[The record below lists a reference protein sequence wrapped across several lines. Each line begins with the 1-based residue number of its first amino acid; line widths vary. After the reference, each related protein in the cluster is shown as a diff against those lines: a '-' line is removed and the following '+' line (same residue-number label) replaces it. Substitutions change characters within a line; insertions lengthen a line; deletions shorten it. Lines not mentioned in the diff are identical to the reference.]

1 MFDYKKARKNM
12 VDNLIRP
19 ANVTDPKLLSALGD
33 VQRDKFL
40 PSNLASLS
48 YSETE
53 LLIQNDRT
61 SISPWMLAKM
71 LQFLDLN
78 STDNVLSLATGYGYS
93 CALMSSL
100 ANFVVA
106 VEKQDLAQE
115 AQARLIEN
123 GYDNILVREGNINE
137 GAEEEGPYDAILI
150 EGAVEYIN
158 EEIINQLK
166 HEGRIIAVFKDR
178 ILGQCRLGIKTNF
191 GVQWRN
197 LFEANCTLLNDFKIE
212 KEFTF

>member
-1 MFDYKKARKNM
+1 MLDYKKARKNM

-19 ANVTDPKLLSALGD
+19 ANVTNLKLLSALGD

-53 LLIQNDRT
+53 LLIQNGRT
-61 SISPWMLAKM
+61 LISPWLLAKM

-78 STDNVLSLATGYGYS
+78 PNDNVLSLATGFGYS

-106 VEKQDLAQE
+106 VERQDLAQE

-123 GYDNILVREGNINE
+123 GYDNILVIEGNINE
-137 GAEEEGPYDAILI
+137 GAKKEGPYDAILI
-150 EGAVEYIN
+150 EGSVEYIN
-158 EEIINQLK
+158 EGIIDQLK
-166 HEGRIIAVFKDR
+166 IDGKIIAVFKEKN
-178 ILGQCRLGIKTNF
+178 LGQCRLGIKTKS
-191 GVQWRN
+191 GIQWKN
-197 LFEANCTLLNDFKIE
+197 LFEANSVLLDDFKIE
-212 KEFTF
+212 KEFTL

>member
-19 ANVTDPKLLSALGD
+19 ANVTNPKLLLALEE

-40 PSNLASLS
+40 PTNLFSLS

-53 LLIQNDRT
+53 LLIHNDRT
-61 SISPWMLAKM
+61 SISPWLLAKM

-78 STDNVLSLATGYGYS
+78 PMDNVLSLAAGFGYS

-100 ANFVVA
+100 VNFVVA
-106 VEKQDLAQE
+106 VERDDLAQE
-115 AQARLIEN
+115 AQSRLIEN
-123 GYDNILVREGNINE
+123 GYDNVLVKEGLINE
-137 GAEEEGPYDAILI
+137 GAKKEGPYDAILI
-150 EGAVEYIN
+150 EGGVEYIN

-166 HEGRIIAVFKDR
+166 LEGKIIAIFKEKN
-178 ILGQCRLGIKTNF
+178 LGQCRLGIKTRS
-191 GVQWRN
+191 GVQWSN
-197 LFEANCTLLNDFKIE
+197 LFEANCVLLKEFKLE
-212 KEFTF
+212 KEFTL

>member
-1 MFDYKKARKNM
+1 M

-33 VQRDKFL
+33 VQREKFL

-48 YSETE
+48 YSETD
-53 LLIQNDRT
+53 LLIQNERT
-61 SISPWMLAKM
+61 SVSPWLLAKM

-78 STDNVLSLATGYGYS
+78 PTDNVLSLATGFGYS
-93 CALMSSL
+93 CALLSSL
-100 ANFVVA
+100 VNFVVA
-106 VEKQDLAQE
+106 VERHDLAQE
-115 AQARLIEN
+115 AQTRLIEN

-166 HEGRIIAVFKDR
+166 LEGRIIAVFKEKN
-178 ILGQCRLGIKTNF
+178 LGQCRLGIKTNF

-197 LFEANCTLLNDFKIE
+197 LFEANCVLLNDFRIE
-212 KEFTF
+212 EKFTL

>member
-19 ANVTDPKLLSALGD
+19 ANVTNSKLLSALED

-40 PSNLASLS
+40 PSSLGSLS

-53 LLIQNDRT
+53 LLIQNDRK
-61 SISPWMLAKM
+61 SISPWLLAKM

-78 STDNVLSLATGYGYS
+78 PRDNVLSLAAGFGYS

-106 VEKQDLAQE
+106 VETDDLAQE

-123 GYDNILVREGNINE
+123 GYDNILVKEGIINE
-137 GAEEEGPYDAILI
+137 GANKEGPYDAILI

-166 HEGRIIAVFKDR
+166 LEGKIMAIFKEKT
-178 ILGQCRLGIKTNF
+178 LGQCRLGIKTKS
-191 GVQWRN
+191 GVQWSN
-197 LFEANCTLLNDFKIE
+197 LFEANCVLLNEFKLE
-212 KEFTF
+212 KEFTL

>member
-19 ANVTDPKLLSALGD
+19 ANVTDPKLLLALGD

-48 YSETE
+48 YSEAE
-53 LLIQNDRT
+53 LLIQNNRT
-61 SISPWMLAKM
+61 TISPWLLAKM

-78 STDNVLSLATGYGYS
+78 SADNVLSLATGYGYS

-106 VEKQDLAQE
+106 VETKDLAQE

-137 GAEEEGPYDAILI
+137 GAEEEGPYDAIII

-158 EEIINQLK
+158 EEIISQLK
-166 HEGRIIAVFKDR
+166 HEGRIIAVFKEK

-197 LFEANCTLLNDFKIE
+197 LFEANCVLLNDFKME
-212 KEFTF
+212 KEFTL

>member
-19 ANVTDPKLLSALGD
+19 ANVTNSKLLSALED

-40 PSNLASLS
+40 PSNLGSLS

-53 LLIQNDRT
+53 LLIQNDRK
-61 SISPWMLAKM
+61 SISPWLLAKM

-78 STDNVLSLATGYGYS
+78 PRDNVLSLAAGFGYS

-106 VEKQDLAQE
+106 VETDDLAQE

-123 GYDNILVREGNINE
+123 GYDNILVKEGIINE
-137 GAEEEGPYDAILI
+137 GANKEGPYDAILI

-166 HEGRIIAVFKDR
+166 LEGKIMAIFKEKT
-178 ILGQCRLGIKTNF
+178 LGQCRLGIKTKS
-191 GVQWRN
+191 GVQWSN
-197 LFEANCTLLNDFKIE
+197 LFEANCVLLKEFKIE
-212 KEFTF
+212 KEFTL

>member
-19 ANVTDPKLLSALGD
+19 ANVTNSKLLSALGN

-48 YSETE
+48 YSESE
-53 LLIQNDRT
+53 LLIQNNRI
-61 SISPWMLAKM
+61 SVSPWLLAKM

-78 STDNVLSLATGYGYS
+78 PIDNVLSLAGGFGYS

-106 VEKQDLAQE
+106 VERQDLAIE

-123 GYDNILVREGNINE
+123 GYDNILVKDGNINE
-137 GAEEEGPYDAILI
+137 GAKKEGPYDAILI

-166 HEGRIIAVFKDR
+166 LEGRIITVFKEKN
-178 ILGQCRLGIKTNF
+178 LGQCRLGIKTKS

-197 LFEANCTLLNDFKIE
+197 LFEANCVALNEFKIE
-212 KEFTF
+212 KEFSL

>member
-1 MFDYKKARKNM
+1 M

-19 ANVTDPKLLSALGD
+19 ANVTDPKLLFALEN
-33 VQRDKFL
+33 VQRNKFL

-48 YSETE
+48 YSEAE

-61 SISPWMLAKM
+61 SISPWLLAKM

-78 STDNVLSLATGYGYS
+78 SSDNVLSLATGYGYS

-106 VEKQDLAQE
+106 VETQDLAQE
-115 AQARLIEN
+115 AQVRLIEG
-123 GYDNILVREGNINE
+123 GYDNILVREGNIYE

-150 EGAVEYIN
+150 EGAVEFIN
-158 EEIINQLK
+158 DEIINQLK
-166 HEGRIIAVFKDR
+166 LDGRIITVFKDN
-178 ILGQCRLGIKTNF
+178 ILGQCRLGIKTKS
-191 GVQWRN
+191 GVQWSN
-197 LFEANCTLLNDFKIE
+197 LFEANCVLLNDFKME
-212 KEFTF
+212 KGFTL

>member
-53 LLIQNDRT
+53 LLIQSDRT

-137 GAEEEGPYDAILI
+137 GAKPEGPYDAILI

-212 KEFTF
+212 KEFTL

>member
-19 ANVTDPKLLSALGD
+19 ANVTNSKLLSALEE

-40 PSNLASLS
+40 PSNLGSLS

-53 LLIQNDRT
+53 LRIQNDRK
-61 SISPWMLAKM
+61 SISPWLLAKM

-78 STDNVLSLATGYGYS
+78 PRDNVLSLAAGFGYS

-106 VEKQDLAQE
+106 VEMHGLATE
-115 AQARLIEN
+115 AQTRLIEN
-123 GYDNILVREGNINE
+123 GYDNILVKEGNISG
-137 GAEEEGPYDAILI
+137 GAKKEGPYDAILI

-158 EEIINQLK
+158 EEIISQLK
-166 HEGRIIAVFKDR
+166 LEGRIMAIFKEKN
-178 ILGQCRLGIKTNF
+178 LGQCRLGTKTNS
-191 GVQWRN
+191 GVQWSN
-197 LFEANCTLLNDFKIE
+197 IFEANCALLNEFKKE
-212 KEFTF
+212 KAFSF

>member
-19 ANVTDPKLLSALGD
+19 ANVTNPKLLSSLAN

-40 PSNLASLS
+40 PSNFASLS

-53 LLIQNDRT
+53 LQIDSERT
-61 SISPWMLAKM
+61 TISPWLIAKM

-78 STDNVLSLATGYGYS
+78 SKDNVLSIASGYGYS

-106 VEKQDLAQE
+106 VERHDLAIE
-115 AQARLIEN
+115 IQA
-123 GYDNILVREGNINE
+123 
-137 GAEEEGPYDAILI
+137 
-150 EGAVEYIN
+150 
-158 EEIINQLK
+158 
-166 HEGRIIAVFKDR
+166 
-178 ILGQCRLGIKTNF
+178 KT
-191 GVQWRN
+191 
-197 LFEANCTLLNDFKIE
+197 KP
-212 KEFTF
+212 

>member
-1 MFDYKKARKNM
+1 M

-19 ANVTDPKLLSALGD
+19 ANVTNPKLLSALGN

-61 SISPWMLAKM
+61 SMSPWLLAKM

-78 STDNVLSLATGYGYS
+78 SADNVLSLAAGYGYS

-106 VEKQDLAQE
+106 VETQDLAQE

-123 GYDNILVREGNINE
+123 GYDNVLVREGNISE

-166 HEGRIIAVFKDR
+166 LEGKIINQLKVGGRIIAVFKEK
-178 ILGQCRLGIKTNF
+178 ILGQCRLGIKTKS
-191 GVQWRN
+191 GVQWGN
-197 LFEANCTLLNDFKIE
+197 LFEANCVLLNDFKLE
-212 KEFTF
+212 KEFTL

>member
-48 YSETE
+48 YSETD

-61 SISPWMLAKM
+61 SVSPWLLAKM

-78 STDNVLSLATGYGYS
+78 SADNVLSLASGYGYS

-100 ANFVVA
+100 ANFVA
-106 VEKQDLAQE
+106 VSYTHL
-115 AQARLIEN
+115 
-123 GYDNILVREGNINE
+123 
-137 GAEEEGPYDAILI
+137 
-150 EGAVEYIN
+150 
-158 EEIINQLK
+158 
-166 HEGRIIAVFKDR
+166 
-178 ILGQCRLGIKTNF
+178 
-191 GVQWRN
+191 
-197 LFEANCTLLNDFKIE
+197 TLP
-212 KEFTF
+212 TSG

>member
-40 PSNLASLS
+40 PSKLASLS

-61 SISPWMLAKM
+61 SMSPWLLAKM

-78 STDNVLSLATGYGYS
+78 SSDNVLSLAAGYGYS

-106 VEKQDLAQE
+106 VEIPDLAQE

-123 GYDNILVREGNINE
+123 GYDNILVQEGNINE

-150 EGAVEYIN
+150 EGGVEYIN
-158 EEIINQLK
+158 DKITNHLK
-166 HEGRIIAVFKDR
+166 VQGRIIAVFTEKN
-178 ILGQCRLGIKTNF
+178 LGQCRLGIKTKS
-191 GVQWRN
+191 GVQWKN
-197 LFEANCTLLNDFKIE
+197 LFEANCFLLNDFKIE
-212 KEFTF
+212 KGFTL